1 MIADLTDCCG
11 SFASDMDTL
20 ASAVLVRIQNEPA
33 RVVTDARGRI
43 TSINPAF
50 SAICGYTFEEVR
62 GKKPGDFLQGPETD
76 NSSVEKLRKAIRN
89 RTDCTATMVNYH
101 KDGST
106 YPVRIE
112 LKPFFK
118 KNGALA
124 GFRAAEWRIP

>member
-11 SFASDMDTL
+11 SFTSDMDTL
-20 ASAVLVRIQNEPA
+20 ASDLLARIQNEPA

-50 SAICGYTFEEVR
+50 SALCGYTFEEVR
-62 GKKPGDFLQGPETD
+62 GKKPGDFLQGPETETP
-76 NSSVEKLRKAIRN
+76 SVEKLRKAIRN
-89 RTDCTATMVNYH
+89 RTGCTTTLMNYH

-106 YPVRIE
+106 YNVRIE

>member
-1 MIADLTDCCG
+1 MIADLTECCG
-11 SFASDMDTL
+11 SFASDPDVL
-20 ASAVLVRIQNEPA
+20 AADILARIQNEPA

-50 SAICGYTFEEVR
+50 SALCGFTFEEVR
-62 GKKPGDFLQGPETD
+62 GKKPGDFLQGPKTE
-76 NSSVEKLRKAIRN
+76 NPSVEKLRNAIRS
-89 RTDCTATMVNYH
+89 RTSCTATLVNYH
-101 KDGST
+101 KDGSP
-106 YPVRIE
+106 YNVRIE